1 MSAVIITMTHP
12 RQGRVTRT
20 FRVGDTKAQADE
32 YQRLREEAGETL
44 IKRLEVV
51 NG

>member
-20 FRVGDTKAQADE
+20 FRVGDTNAQADE

-44 IKRLEVV
+44 IKRLEVAE
-51 NG
+51 

>member
-20 FRVGDTKAQADE
+20 FRVGDTQTQADE
-32 YQRLREEAGETL
+32 YQRLREEAGQAP
-44 IKRLEVV
+44 IKRLEVAQ
-51 NG
+51 